1 MRLLKNWI
9 LLNKPMSLK
18 QNVIKEFERAFP
30 VRSVLS
36 CDDGVMI
43 ITSYKFK
50 QFLPLLLS
58 LIEQEVMKCDNYDK
72 LANDLMLAMMGK
84 GAVSDKNWN
93 KYIAPILN
101 KYHQQVKDNIKKLFN

>member
-1 MRLLKNWI
+1 
-9 LLNKPMSLK
+9 MSLK

-58 LIEQEVMKCDNYDK
+58 LIEQEVMKCVPEMKPTQKKDGIYDILLIEEVATAYK
-72 LANDLMLAMMGK
+72 NPTISTDL
-84 GAVSDKNWN
+84 S
-93 KYIAPILN
+93 
-101 KYHQQVKDNIKKLFN
+101 H